1 MAFGSARR
9 ETLSQPTIR
18 KTLEGVIHP
27 TKTKSLF
34 YNLNVW
40 YSSPLWASTSISY
53 HPTTFLFVVVL
64 FKPLSKFGA
73 RREM

>member
-18 KTLEGVIHP
+18 KTLEGAVYP
-27 TKTKSLF
+27 SETKSLF
-34 YNLNVW
+34 HNFDVRNSW
-40 YSSPLWASTSISY
+40 PLRWTLTARSH

-64 FKPLSKFGA
+64 FEPLAKLGTTS
-73 RREM
+73 